1 MEKLAYTKFQILIG
15 TFLGGPLAGIYFIK
29 KNFDAMGD
37 TAQAKKTVIIG
48 LSLVAALLALL
59 PVMPEFIPGVVYA
72 IAYASAAQ
80 AIYIQKQISLKDTP
94 RYSHWNVTLVV
105 VISILVFVA
114 IILPLIYVYDMLGFL
129 PDEELTYSPILT
141 PEDAS

>member
-72 IAYASAAQ
+72 IAYASTAQ
-80 AIYIQKQISLKDTP
+80 AIYIQKQISLKDNP

-114 IILPLIYVYDMLGFL
+114 IILPLIYLYDMLGFL
-129 PDEELTYSPILT
+129 PDEGLTDSPILT
-141 PEDAS
+141 TEDAS